1 MVTEDLK
8 AKDKNLALVIGN
20 VMRWGVIVSLSL
32 TFLGGLLYILSHPHE
47 IISYKEYIE
56 KDYSVA
62 EILSKTFSGLLHFD
76 GESLITFGIL
86 LLFAT
91 PVLRVLFS
99 LIGFILEKDKLY
111 ILITLIVLAIIFISL
126 SGGLTH

>member
-32 TFLGGLLYILSHPHE
+32 TFLGGLLYILWHPHE

-62 EILSKTFSGLLHFD
+62 EILGKTFSGLLHFD

-126 SGGLTH
+126 SGGLAH

>member
-62 EILSKTFSGLLHFD
+62 EILGKTFSGLLHFD

-126 SGGLTH
+126 SGGLAH

>member
-1 MVTEDLK
+1 MVTEELK

>member
-62 EILSKTFSGLLHFD
+62 EILGKTFSGLLHFD

-126 SGGLTH
+126 SGG